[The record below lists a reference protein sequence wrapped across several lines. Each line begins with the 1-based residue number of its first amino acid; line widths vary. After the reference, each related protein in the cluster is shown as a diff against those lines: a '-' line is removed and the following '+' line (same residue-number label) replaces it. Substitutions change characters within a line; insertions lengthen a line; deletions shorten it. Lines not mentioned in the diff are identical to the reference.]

1 MSSTSLY
8 VDVLHF
14 MPRQNVKSD

>member
-1 MSSTSLY
+1 MIIIINN

-14 MPRQNVKSD
+14 MMQA